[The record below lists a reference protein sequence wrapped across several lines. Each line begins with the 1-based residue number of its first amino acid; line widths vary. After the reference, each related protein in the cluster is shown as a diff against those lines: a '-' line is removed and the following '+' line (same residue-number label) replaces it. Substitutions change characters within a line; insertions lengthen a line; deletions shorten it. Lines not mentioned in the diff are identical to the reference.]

1 MVINRDTPSTPASLR
16 RTHRGMILSLIES
29 TPGISRSELAKGLG
43 LSEMAATRIVREL
56 LAANL
61 VEEID
66 APLAGK
72 VGRGKKSVGRPKTGL
87 RVVPGSFFAVG
98 ITVSAYHS
106 EVSICD
112 GTGDQRASC
121 RIETPPFD
129 SVTDAARHYANA
141 LQHLIETSEI
151 DVDRIVGIGVAL
163 SARTLPEKG
172 EIVRSEYFGWSRDG
186 GAFCR
191 EIRRIIDLP
200 IEIENI
206 ANALAIAEMRFGAAR
221 DASEFALVHVATFVG
236 ASVVSER
243 RVVRGKSGISGLIG
257 HFRSDA
263 RDLTCVCGRHD
274 CLNLNA
280 TGFGLLAEHGLLDHK
295 TFDTGSLS
303 TYASS
308 LLALMDDPSA
318 RLSVEGAGAHL
329 APALDSIGKLLGP
342 EMIIVSGYLGANET
356 YFDGARAALDRD
368 CGQRP
373 ETSFDLVRGT
383 IASDRAAALLALHA
397 FCYSDRL
404 DYERFA
410 RLAED
415 RAETYG

>member
-1 MVINRDTPSTPASLR
+1 
-16 RTHRGMILSLIES
+16 MILSLIES
-29 TPGISRSELAKGLG
+29 TPGISRSELAKSLG

-56 LAANL
+56 IAADL
-61 VEEID
+61 IEESD
-66 APLAGK
+66 APRAK
-72 VGRGKKSVGRPKTGL
+72 PSARRKKSVGRPKTGL
-87 RVVPGSFFAVG
+87 QVVSDSFFAVG

-112 GTGDQRASC
+112 GAGQQRASSQLD
-121 RIETPPFD
+121 TPPFD
-129 SVTDAARHYANA
+129 SVTDAARFYAEA
-141 LQHLIETSEI
+141 LQHLISNSDI
-151 DVDRIVGIGVAL
+151 DVNRIVGIGVAL
-163 SARTLPEKG
+163 SARTLPDQG

-206 ANALAIAEMRFGAAR
+206 ANALAISEMRFGAAR
-221 DASEFALVHVATFVG
+221 EAQEFALVHVATFVG
-236 ASVVSER
+236 ASIVSER
-243 RVVRGKSGISGLIG
+243 RVVRGQSGISGLIG
-257 HFRSDA
+257 HFRSDE

-280 TGFGLLAEHGLLDHK
+280 TGFGLLAGHGLLDHK
-295 TFDTGSLS
+295 AFNTGRL
-303 TYASS
+303 TYYASS
-308 LLALMDDPSA
+308 LLSLLEDPSA
-318 RLSVEGAGAHL
+318 KETVADAGAKL

-342 EMIIVSGYLGANET
+342 EMIIVSGYLGADET
-356 YFDGARAALDRD
+356 YFDGASTALDRD
-368 CGQRP
+368 FGQRP
-373 ETSFDLVRGT
+373 EPAFTLVRGT

-410 RLAED
+410 RLAENG
-415 RAETYG
+415 AATYG